1 MKKQSFIFG
10 ALILSISGI
19 ICKVLGAFYKIP
31 LANVLGAQG
40 IGIYY
45 LIFPVYAFFITFV
58 SSSFTISISK
68 SVSNAV
74 AKNEC
79 GYAHR
84 IFSASLLL
92 LFLIG
97 LCISFLLCI
106 LCKVLSSLQ
115 GFENAFVCYL
125 IVAPA
130 VVAVAI
136 SSAFKGFFQGLHN
149 MTPSAFSQVIN
160 QIFKLAVGFTL
171 AKLLIGSGVLF
182 GTAGAILGIT
192 IAELLTCAFFVVYYL
207 VFRKKN
213 KKFFVKD
220 NSEKT
225 ENTEKTEKIS
235 CVMKMVFKQ
244 AIPFTL
250 SSIILPMSL
259 VIDSFLILNILKSM
273 GFEKL
278 FSTGLMG
285 LNSGVVN
292 TLINLPSTLSVA
304 VCMTIVPYISFA
316 MSKNDYNSVKNK
328 ASLAL
333 KLTMLISLPCCII
346 YSIFSKQIITTLFSG
361 SLQSVY
367 EINVASSLLT
377 ISSINIFYLAILQ
390 LSTAFL
396 QAINKSYVPVLS
408 LSIGLVFKVIFEV
421 IFISNPYM
429 NIAGA
434 VVSNSACYFV
444 ACLINILYFRKE
456 FRISYSFYKIVS
468 CPLIASVVATF
479 CIFLSIKVCEGF
491 FSIAVSTL
499 LSLSLGIL
507 IYIFLIFLLKTFTKE
522 EKDALIFSRFKKK
535 DA

>member
-10 ALILSISGI
+10 ALILSVSGI
-19 ICKVLGAFYKIP
+19 ICKILGAFYKIP
-31 LANVLGAQG
+31 LANILGAQG

-45 LIFPVYAFFITFV
+45 LIFPVYALFITFV

-68 SVSNAV
+68 SVTNAV

-79 GYAHR
+79 NYAHR
-84 IFSASLLL
+84 IFCASLIL
-92 LFLIG
+92 LFFIG
-97 LCISFLLCI
+97 LGISILLCV
-106 LCKVLSSLQ
+106 LCKAISTLQ
-115 GFENAFVCYL
+115 GFDNAFVCYL

-130 VVAVAI
+130 IVAVAV
-136 SSAFKGFFQGLHN
+136 SSAFRGFFQGLHN
-149 MTPSAFSQVIN
+149 MTPSAVSQVIN
-160 QIFKLAVGFTL
+160 QIFKLATGFLL
-171 AKLLIGSGVLF
+171 ARLLIGNGVLF

-192 IAELLTCAFFVVYYL
+192 IAEVLTCIYFVCVYF
-207 VFRKKN
+207 VFKKRN

-220 NSEKT
+220 ENSKMEKLT
-225 ENTEKTEKIS
+225 
-235 CVMKMVFKQ
+235 CVMKSVFKQ
-244 AIPFTL
+244 SIPFTL

-292 TLINLPSTLSVA
+292 ALINLPSTLSVA

-316 MSKNDYNSVKNK
+316 MSKKDYVGVKSK

-346 YSIFSKQIITTLFSG
+346 FSVFSKEIITTLYAG

-396 QAINKSYVPVLS
+396 QAINKSYVPVFS
-408 LSIGLVFKVIFEV
+408 LSIGLVFKVVFEV

-429 NIAGA
+429 NISGA

-444 ACLINILYFRKE
+444 ACLVNIIYFKKE
-456 FRISYSFYKIVS
+456 FRITYSFFKIVI

-479 CIFLSIKVCEGF
+479 CIFLSLKIVQEF
-491 FSIAVSTL
+491 FSISVCTV
-499 LSLSLGIL
+499 LSLILGIL
-507 IYIFLIFLLKTFTKE
+507 IYIFLIFVLKTFTKE
-522 EKDALIFSRFKKK
+522 EKDAIFLSKFRKKRT
-535 DA
+535 